1 MNIIK
6 KLELYGFK
14 SFYNRKEITFP
25 SGLNVITGPNG
36 SGKSNISEAL
46 CFVLGKASKKD
57 LRAEKLSNFIYHG
70 GKKLP
75 EAKFAKVTVEID
87 NKERKM
93 PINEDIIRISRKV
106 DKDGRSIYRVN
117 GKHETREYINN
128 LLAHANLDPDGFNII
143 LQGEIQKFVELSSEE
158 RRKIIEDISGISI
171 YEEKKHK
178 CMLEFE
184 KVDEK
189 IKEAN
194 IILAEK
200 TKHMAELQ
208 KEKEQAEKSIEI
220 QKLIRIKKASKII
233 KELEELNK
241 GKEVI
246 EKQLQMK
253 ENEITEHHDKRTKLI
268 EEISKINSQIDNIN
282 KELRE
287 KGETEQI
294 EISQQVEA
302 LRNNVNELKANI
314 KSNENEIKRI
324 QEREQ
329 GIYTNIRE
337 NESKIKALENEY
349 EILKKNIEE
358 MKVKLEEEREKF
370 EKLNNIDKE
379 SLKLHN
385 KKSEI
390 ENEIL
395 ILNQEFSSNK
405 QKVNELKQMEEMK
418 VSLEKMK
425 KELQEKL
432 QQDSLL
438 VVEIS
443 ELKENHAKFLKELHN
458 QEGKREVYLNMLE
471 RGVKEIIEA
480 KNKGILKGIYGAVSS
495 LGKVNEEYKLPLSVA
510 AGNRI
515 NSIVV
520 ENEDIAKQ
528 CIEYL
533 RTNKLGIAT
542 FLPLN
547 KIKNQESEFNYNKNI
562 PGIIAPAIEL
572 INYDPKF
579 ANVFN
584 YVFGNTLIVKNID
597 TAKKVGINTIRMV
610 TLDGDLIEKSG
621 AMVGGHRKKENI
633 EFGQDIDEVINKIKD
648 KIAEVEE
655 SINELEPKRLKI
667 SEEIM
672 QLRGRIYEIESRIK
686 NINVDTNNIEKIEKE
701 IKLKESEL
709 KQVNDEISNLPK
721 KLDTSLLEKLQKIIS
736 EKEKELNDYYV
747 NFKGK
752 ETEINLLKKDIE
764 ESEEVLKSLAKE
776 KISFSKELEENIKLL
791 KINEEKLTLKLE
803 EEKKFH
809 GKLKDLY
816 EQRNELLEKV
826 KNIEIERAKLEE
838 IINKL
843 REHSQDFKLKIA
855 EFNAKI
861 ESKKV
866 AYEEYK
872 DLEIKEVK
880 ESVQKLE
887 NDIIELQTRLTG
899 FGMVNMK
906 ALDTFREIEKEYNN
920 LKVKVDTLLSEKNEI
935 IKAMNEVE
943 KNKKDTF
950 MEVFVQISENFS
962 RIFAML
968 SKDGEAKLILENQED
983 PFSGGVE
990 IIAKPH
996 GKQNVPLIAMSGG
1009 EKTLT
1014 TLAFIFAIQEYLPAP
1029 FYIMDEVDAAL
1040 DKENS
1045 EKLAELIKQYSSKSQ
1060 FIVISHNDSLIN
1072 AADNIFGVHMN
1083 NLGESQVVSLKL
1095 PAK

>member
-220 QKLIRIKKASKII
+220 QKLIRIKRASKII

-480 KNKGILKGIYGAVSS
+480 KNKGILKGIYGTVSS

-547 KIKNQESEFNYNKNI
+547 KIKNQESEFNYNKNT

-597 TAKKVGINTIRMV
+597 TAKKVGINAIRMV

-721 KLDTSLLEKLQKIIS
+721 KLDPSLLEKLQKIIS

-752 ETEINLLKKDIE
+752 ETEINLLEKDIE

-826 KNIEIERAKLEE
+826 KNIEIEKAKLEE

-968 SKDGEAKLILENQED
+968 SKDGEAKLILENPED
-983 PFSGGVE
+983 PFSGGVD

-1072 AADNIFGVHMN
+1072 VADNIFGVHMN

>member
-117 GKHETREYINN
+117 GKHETKEYINN

-220 QKLIRIKKASKII
+220 QKLIRIKRASKII

-241 GKEVI
+241 GKEAI

-253 ENEITEHHDKRTKLI
+253 ENEITECHDKRTKFI

-349 EILKKNIEE
+349 EILKKNIEK

-405 QKVNELKQMEEMK
+405 QKINELKQMEEMK

-480 KNKGILKGIYGAVSS
+480 KNKGILKDIYGTVSS

-597 TAKKVGINTIRMV
+597 TAKKVGINAIRMV

-721 KLDTSLLEKLQKIIS
+721 KLDPSLLEKLQKIIS
-736 EKEKELNDYYV
+736 EREKELNDYYV

-826 KNIEIERAKLEE
+826 KNIEIEKAKLEE

-968 SKDGEAKLILENQED
+968 SKDGEAKLILENPED
-983 PFSGGVE
+983 PFSGGVD

-1072 AADNIFGVHMN
+1072 VADNIFGVHMN
-1083 NLGESQVVSLKL
+1083 NLGESQIVSLKL